1 LLATGNAYE
10 MFGKQI
16 TLEKRDNIGK
26 DDIISEGL
34 GIVDFDVIRLKDRIT
49 SDIIY
54 SSNYLD
60 NKVVGFINK
69 MSEINHNLNPLFK
82 VEFGI
87 GENNKNDYEG
97 VKFKNFFGTYVI
109 GPILV
114 RNPELLNKIVEQICM
129 SIDDKFVLKEIEY
142 DIEKKAYELVLTE
155 LENRKNKR

>member
-1 LLATGNAYE
+1 
-10 MFGKQI
+10 
-16 TLEKRDNIGK
+16 
-26 DDIISEGL
+26 
-34 GIVDFDVIRLKDRIT
+34 
-49 SDIIY
+49 
-54 SSNYLD
+54 
-60 NKVVGFINK
+60 